1 MFKKSLDFKLI
12 IVSTVVVATALL
24 YFFNDAR
31 YSGFLLKCPFY
42 SFTGLYCPGCGS
54 QRAISSLLHA
64 DFISAIK
71 FNILLVACLP
81 LLLYSAIV
89 TVVNAF
95 GKNPIE
101 QKLFYSPVFVRL
113 VLIIVILF
121 AIFRN
126 IPVSPFTF
134 LAPHS

>member
-1 MFKKSLDFKLI
+1 MFKKLLDLKLI
-12 IVSTVVVATALL
+12 IVSTVVLAIALL

-42 SFTGLYCPGCGS
+42 LFTGLYCPGCGS

-71 FNILLVACLP
+71 FNTLLVAFLP

-95 GKNPIE
+95 SKKSIE
-101 QKLFYSPVFVRL
+101 QKLFYSPVFVKIT
-113 VLIIVILF
+113 LITVILF

-126 IPVSPFTF
+126 IPVSPFKF